1 MWDEIIV
8 YDADLRN
15 VEGFLLDYFDYDLPR
30 DNSLDRMQYDGYDV
44 IIGGLSGQ
52 EIDMFL
58 DALEDGGFD
67 AEHNLR

>member
-1 MWDEIIV
+1 MDEIIV

-15 VEGFLLDYFDYDLPR
+15 VEGYLLDYFDYDLPR
-30 DNSLDRMQYDGYDV
+30 VYSLDRMSYFGDDV

-67 AEHNLR
+67 AEFNFR